1 MTSDCTQ
8 AKRRILTQIDRW
20 AEGRH
25 HHPMSK
31 RLLTFLKEH
40 DLADHNGYFDW
51 KSGGDG
57 DNGEILMFQ
66 MDAFFE
72 FLDAK
77 ALDNDNES

>member
-57 DNGEILMFQ
+57 DFNVPDGRLFRVSRR
-66 MDAFFE
+66 
-72 FLDAK
+72 
-77 ALDNDNES
+77 ESS